1 MRFVFSKK
9 EYKVF
14 QCIENRN
21 YIVINTKKPFEE
33 GHTHVQHYHTAMYLV
48 DCAIHKKIPK
58 KVNRYFLVS
67 LTRIS
72 KDTKYKERIQRVLD
86 GEEPKETYINRPKSV
101 RR

>member
-1 MRFVFSKK
+1 MKLCFSKK

-14 QCIENRN
+14 QCIESRKYNVN
-21 YIVINTKKPFEE
+21 NNKKPFEE
-33 GHTHVQHYHTAMYLV
+33 GHTHVQHYRTAMYLV

-67 LTRIS
+67 LTPIS

-86 GEEPKETYINRPKSV
+86 GEEPKEAYINRPKSV

>member
-1 MRFVFSKK
+1 MKLCFAKK

-14 QCIENRN
+14 HCIESSN

-33 GHTHVQHYHTAMYLV
+33 GHTHVQHYNTAMYLV
-48 DCAIHKKIPK
+48 DCALHKKMPK

-72 KDTKYKERIQRVLD
+72 KDTKYKERLQRILD
-86 GEEPKETYINRPKSV
+86 GEEPKEVYVNRPKSV

>member
-1 MRFVFSKK
+1 MKFVFQKK

-14 QCIENRN
+14 HCIENSN
-21 YIVINTKKPFEE
+21 YIVINTKKQFEE
-33 GHTHVQHYHTAMYLV
+33 GHTHVQHYNTAMYLV

-72 KDTKYKERIQRVLD
+72 KDTKYKERIQRILD
-86 GEEPKETYINRPKSV
+86 GEEPKEVYVNRPKQI